1 MGLFDMAKAMHPD
14 SKLFGFLA
22 GPHGIY
28 SNNYTEITPEFM
40 SEYRNMGGF
49 DMISKCKKLNEELAQ
64 FMEKAGR
71 KMRLFTP
78 YETLGYLP
86 SNHDEICPWIKFYDY
101 FDNIT

>member
-1 MGLFDMAKAMHPD
+1 
-14 SKLFGFLA
+14 
-22 GPHGIY
+22 
-28 SNNYTEITPEFM
+28 
-40 SEYRNMGGF
+40 
-49 DMISKCKKLNEELAQ
+49 
-64 FMEKAGR
+64 MEKAGR